1 VRFEVVS
8 FDEQLIPQHIC
19 SCSRYTKYAGYIVQF
34 FTLIQH
40 ILEIQETVH
49 ASFFDEIASY
59 VDTHFSPDVIIFNG
73 KICEI

>member
-1 VRFEVVS
+1 M
-8 FDEQLIPQHIC
+8 
-19 SCSRYTKYAGYIVQF
+19 KYAGYIVQF